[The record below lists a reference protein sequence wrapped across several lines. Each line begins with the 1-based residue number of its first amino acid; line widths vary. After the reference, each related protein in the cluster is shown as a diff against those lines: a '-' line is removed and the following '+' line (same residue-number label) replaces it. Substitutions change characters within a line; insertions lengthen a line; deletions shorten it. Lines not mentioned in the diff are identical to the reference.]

1 MALSWTVVS
10 GCAACLRGVAATKR
24 YARYQHAIAAI
35 AERLTTAAEAE
46 DIDAVCPTEGCV
58 DNNPKR
64 RLASLQKNNLCATN
78 KPVPVLLTTF
88 DQLQRAADNADIPSG
103 GPSSFPDDRSEVQD
117 LITVNGQTLGEG
129 QVVTLAAWVMEAL
142 LQQHDG
148 WGECELLPRR

>member
-1 MALSWTVVS
+1 MGGEASPGERFRMALSWTVVS

-64 RLASLQKNNLCATN
+64 RLASLQKNNHCATTN
-78 KPVPVLLTTF
+78 PVPVLLRT
-88 DQLQRAADNADIPSG
+88 AAKLHATAANTALPA
-103 GPSSFPDDRSEVQD
+103 
-117 LITVNGQTLGEG
+117 
-129 QVVTLAAWVMEAL
+129 VV
-142 LQQHDG
+142 
-148 WGECELLPRR
+148 